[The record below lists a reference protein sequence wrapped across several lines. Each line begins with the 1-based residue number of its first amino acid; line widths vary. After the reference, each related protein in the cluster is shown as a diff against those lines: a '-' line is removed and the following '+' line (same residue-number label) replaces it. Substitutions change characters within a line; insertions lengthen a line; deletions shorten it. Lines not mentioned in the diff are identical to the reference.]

1 MNLPATTTINTNGA
15 SKATRED
22 AFTYASSCCVPTK
35 WREYPLI
42 GVTPF
47 NHNTSIFE
55 FGLESEQSLNLPVCG
70 CILMANILSKE
81 NEAEEIRPYTPIS
94 DNSMLG
100 KFQLLIKRY
109 PAWGSPNFP
118 QNYKPPGKMSNYIH
132 DLAVGSRVR
141 FKHISFNI
149 KKPYPFTG
157 VRTITMLAVGVGI
170 APMLQALHSVLTTE
184 GDTTKVVFLYGNRA
198 VADILM
204 RERLEGWAAKYKDRF
219 KMVFVVGTR
228 WKDFIIGAKTAQA
241 KKPPPPVSFET
252 LTNDELGTVGV
263 EGWINET
270 HVKTFAYP
278 PAGDTQVFVCGLPSV
293 YDSLCGPRGE
303 NALAPMSV
311 LARLGYTEEMV
322 FKF

>member
-1 MNLPATTTINTNGA
+1 MA
-15 SKATRED
+15 SKEELE
-22 AFTYASSCCVPTK
+22 YASSCIIPTT
-35 WREYPLI
+35 WHEYPLI
-42 GVTPF
+42 NVTPY

-55 FGLESEQSLNLPVCG
+55 FGLEPEQSLSLPVCA
-70 CILMANILSKE
+70 CILMANIPRDD
-81 NEAEEIRPYTPIS
+81 EAVEIRPYTPIS
-94 DNSMLG
+94 DNLMLG

-132 DLAVGSRVR
+132 DLAVGSSVQ
-141 FKHISFNI
+141 FKHVSFNI

-157 VRTITMLAVGVGI
+157 VQTITMLAVGVGI
-170 APMLQALHSVLTTE
+170 APMLQALHSVLTTS

-228 WKDFIIGAKTAQA
+228 WKDFIIGAKTSQPQ
-241 KKPPPPVSFET
+241 KPPPPEGFEM
-252 LTNDELGTVGV
+252 LTNENIGTVGV
-263 EGWINET
+263 EGWINGT
-270 HVKTFAYP
+270 HVKRFAFP
-278 PAGDTQVFVCGLPSV
+278 PSADTQVFVCGLPSV
-293 YDSLCGPRGE
+293 YDSLCGPRGQK
-303 NALAPMSV
+303 ALTPTSV
-311 LARLGYTEEMV
+311 LARLGYTEDMV